1 MNVESIA
8 PVIRKASGWL
18 ILWSAVVFVCGILA
32 VILPLTFSFAIGVV
46 IGCLVLV
53 AGIAHLVFAIQ
64 ARSTEGFLWQ
74 VLVSLLY
81 VIAAICL
88 LVNPLLS
95 VLSLSLLLA
104 IFLLLEGILEL
115 VLYFRLRR
123 SRHSVWLVMDG
134 VGTLILGIL
143 MVRQWPPDSP
153 EKIGALIGISLMLSA
168 VSRLMFLL
176 ALRALK
182 AAPA

>member
-1 MNVESIA
+1 MNVESIT

-18 ILWSAVVFVCGILA
+18 ILSERNSFCLRDFSRHSSPDVLFCNRGCHRLLGFSCGNRAFGLCHPGAEHRGLSLA
-32 VILPLTFSFAIGVV
+32 GTREFALCNSGSLPVGEPALECSFAESAPG
-46 IGCLVLV
+46 
-53 AGIAHLVFAIQ
+53 
-64 ARSTEGFLWQ
+64 
-74 VLVSLLY
+74 
-81 VIAAICL
+81 
-88 LVNPLLS
+88 
-95 VLSLSLLLA
+95 

-168 VSRLMFLL
+168 FSRLMFLL
-176 ALRALK
+176 ALRALNP
-182 AAPA
+182 APA